1 MIRCRKWTDIF
12 MIPGKTIF
20 KLAGE
25 LAHKQLLTKKT
36 GAKIGRKS
44 EWKKYISKSNAG
56 FLINGSDLRLSEKMS
71 YQNLCLIA
79 RPGFGKT
86 TKYIIPNILDRSQYN
101 NSIVVNDPSGEIYQ
115 QTSAFM
121 NAQGFEVI
129 VLDVSNP
136 QHSHRFN
143 PLLEISKVTDLEQIA
158 SLIIEAGGVSNDSS
172 DPIWNNG
179 ATRLVTYLL
188 KTLLNASRENEE
200 YFSLANLYHLLQ
212 NFGETGEGL
221 KDYITNYTIN
231 PHDINDTRL
240 RDEWLGQIT
249 GSDKTI
255 QSFLSTAL
263 TALSS
268 MSNPDLQFISSKS
281 TIELNQLR
289 QKKTIIYFITPSQH
303 ANYYSFY
310 TSLFFQALFNE
321 AMSKI
326 PDKNE
331 LPIYVLFDEFA
342 HCCLPNFDSTV
353 NTIRKHEVAI
363 TIVLQTINQLEEVY
377 GSKTAKAILGGF
389 STYMTY
395 AGSDIETCE
404 FFQKIIGQV
413 RETSKEKF
421 TDLKSEVRDYN
432 LFNTNDIRT
441 LADNAALLVTSN
453 NNPIILETIAHYQN
467 KGLQRPIGMGAFPL
481 SHLHTFSPVPL
492 VPVR

>member
-36 GAKIGRKS
+36 GARIEKKS
-44 EWKKYISKSNAG
+44 EWKTYLSNSNTG
-56 FLINGSDLRLSEKMS
+56 FLINGSNLRFSEKKS
-71 YQNLCLIA
+71 FRNICIVA
-79 RPGFGKT
+79 RADAGKT
-86 TKYIIPNILDRSQYN
+86 TGFIIPNILDRSQFD
-101 NSIVVNDPSGEIYQ
+101 NSMVVNDPSGELFE

-121 NAQGFEVI
+121 KAQGFEV
-129 VLDVSNP
+129 VVFNVSDP

-143 PLLEISKVTDLEQIA
+143 PLLEITKVTDLEQIA
-158 SLIIEAGGVSNDSS
+158 SLIIQAGGVSNDSS

-281 TIELNQLR
+281 TIQLSQLR
-289 QKKTIIYFITPSQH
+289 QKKTIVYFITPSQH
-303 ANYYSFY
+303 AEYYSFF
-310 TSLFFQALFNE
+310 TSLFFQAVFNE
-321 AMSKI
+321 AMKKI
-326 PDKNE
+326 PSKNE

-342 HCCLPNFDSTV
+342 HCCLPNFGSTV
-353 NTIRKHEVAI
+353 NTIRKYKVAI
-363 TIVLQTINQLEEVY
+363 SIVLQTINQLDDVY
-377 GSKTAKAILGGF
+377 GKRKGKTILGGF
-389 STYMTY
+389 STYITY
-395 AGSDIETCE
+395 PGSDSDTCE
-404 FFQKIIGQV
+404 FFQQMIGQV
-413 RETSKEKF
+413 RETTKEKI
-421 TDLKSEVRDYN
+421 TDIKSEIREYN
-432 LFNTNDIRT
+432 LFLKNDIRT
-441 LADNAALLVTSN
+441 LDDNSGLLVTSN
-453 NNPIILETIAHYQN
+453 RNPIIFEAVPHYRNKSFAKPLE
-467 KGLQRPIGMGAFPL
+467 MGAL
-481 SHLHTFSPVPL
+481 NISQLHNFSPVPL